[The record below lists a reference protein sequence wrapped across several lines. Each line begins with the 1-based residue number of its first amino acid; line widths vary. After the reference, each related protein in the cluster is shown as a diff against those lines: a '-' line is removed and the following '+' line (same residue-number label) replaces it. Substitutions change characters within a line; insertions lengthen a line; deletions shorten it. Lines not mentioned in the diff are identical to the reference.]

1 MADGDDLVLG
11 QVNEATSTTVL
22 NTQGPALAVTA
33 NSGIG
38 VSGTTNDES
47 TQSAGVYGTSN
58 GSAGVVGES
67 INAPGVS
74 GGSVNAYGMVGT
86 STNADGVLGNGG
98 GGANGVT
105 GWGDLARRKARG
117 CGRSPP
123 TALPA
128 ARSAGRA
135 ATTAASAAESLGLP
149 PAKLH
154 RLSLAGLDPPHGT
167 GRSPDDRQG
176 NRKPGRL
183 VALRLFFLSAQG

>member
-105 GWGDLARRKARG
+105 GWGDLAGVAAFNFTHNEVSAYLATEFPIRR
-117 CGRSPP
+117 
-123 TALPA
+123 
-128 ARSAGRA
+128 
-135 ATTAASAAESLGLP
+135 
-149 PAKLH
+149 
-154 RLSLAGLDPPHGT
+154 GT
-167 GRSPDDRQG
+167 R
-176 NRKPGRL
+176 RL
-183 VALRLFFLSAQG
+183 VYWRDPCRWKFRRYRH